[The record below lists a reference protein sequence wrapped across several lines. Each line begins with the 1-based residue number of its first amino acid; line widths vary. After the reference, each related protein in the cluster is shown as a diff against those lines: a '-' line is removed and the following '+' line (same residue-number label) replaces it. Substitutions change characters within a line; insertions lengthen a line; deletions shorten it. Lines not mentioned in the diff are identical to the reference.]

1 MLLKS
6 TKQRCYFYNIMR
18 LVYDD
23 SLLIGILIHLRLQF
37 ASRPVGLS
45 MNRVAHPEADWVGGI
60 ALHASNGVGMTGQ
73 VHLLY
78 PTTWFLPGDKVC
90 VKIGPK
96 EDN

>member
-1 MLLKS
+1 
-6 TKQRCYFYNIMR
+6 MR

-45 MNRVAHPEADWVGGI
+45 INRVAHPEADWVGGI

-78 PTTWFLPGDKVC
+78 TTTWCLQGGKVC
-90 VKIGPK
+90 VRIGPQRRQPS
-96 EDN
+96 DWRRAFG